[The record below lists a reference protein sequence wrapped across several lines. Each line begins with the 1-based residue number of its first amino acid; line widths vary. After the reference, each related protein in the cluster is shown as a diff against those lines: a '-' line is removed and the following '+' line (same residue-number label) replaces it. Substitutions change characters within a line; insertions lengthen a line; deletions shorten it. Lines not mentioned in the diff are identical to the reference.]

1 MFNHP
6 VEWKIG
12 LRYLRPRRR
21 YGFISIISFITMLTI
36 ALGVAALIIV
46 LSVMNGFQKEIRER
60 LLSTTSH
67 IEVSEYQTSHWPHTI
82 KRLTNFE
89 HVVAAAPFVNAPG
102 LLSYNG
108 ELRNIMIRGID
119 PMLEKQVVDKDWKIT
134 KGNLNYLMP
143 NRYGI
148 VLGESL
154 ALSLGLGVGS
164 SVMVIVPQGNITPI
178 GILPR
183 FKVFTVVALF
193 STKIPEY
200 DKLLSAIHLRDAQ
213 ILFRMKNEISG
224 IRLRLD
230 DPLLAPEIKAN
241 LLVSNIFSTGAHAT
255 DWTDANSNYF
265 HAVQIEK
272 RMMLII
278 LSTII
283 LVAAF
288 GLVSTLY
295 MMVNDK
301 RADIAILRTLGASP
315 GSIMRIFIIQGMATG
330 IFGTLLGL
338 VLGIFATLHIGIIE
352 RFIERLSGAKILE
365 SQIYFVDYLPSKIL
379 LSDVSIIFLLT
390 LTLTFLA
397 TLYPSLSAA
406 KTQPSEALRYE

>member
-1 MFNHP
+1 MFNYP

-12 LRYLRPRRR
+12 FRYLRPRRR

-82 KRLTNFE
+82 KRLINFE
-89 HVVAAAPFVNAPG
+89 HVVAAAPFVNAQG
-102 LLSYNG
+102 LLSYNDQ
-108 ELRNIMIRGID
+108 LHNMIIRGIE
-119 PMLEKQVVDKDWKIT
+119 PALEKQVVDQGWKII
-134 KGNLNYLMP
+134 KGNLNHLLP

-154 ALSLGLGVGS
+154 ALSLGLDVGS
-164 SVMVIVPQGNITPI
+164 SVTVIVPQGSITPI
-178 GILPR
+178 GMLPR
-183 FKVFTVVALF
+183 FKTFTVVALF
-193 STKIPEY
+193 RAKIPEY
-200 DKLLSAIHLRDAQ
+200 DKSLSAIHLHDAQ

-230 DPLLAPEIKAN
+230 DPLLAPEIKAH
-241 LLVSNIFSTGAHAT
+241 LLASNIFSTIANAT
-255 DWTDANSNYF
+255 DWTDTHSHYF
-265 HAVQIEK
+265 RAVQIEK

-278 LSTII
+278 LSIII

-330 IFGTLLGL
+330 IFGALLGSI
-338 VLGIFATLHIGIIE
+338 LGIFATLHIGVIE
-352 RFIERLSGAKILE
+352 RFIEQLSGTKILE
-365 SQIYFVDYLPSKIL
+365 SQIYFVDYLPSQIALSDIGKIL
-379 LSDVSIIFLLT
+379 LLT